1 MRLPWQRRV
10 VGRGEVE
17 TVVAPAPAQHAWR
30 KLPALHTGIDTK
42 PPLTAGSAELA
53 DSVSRRLRSTSERPR
68 LIHRSGLP
76 EAASGTVRGLAV
88 ATGASVASRASRH
101 GPGAQDAV
109 EPEPER
115 ADGGS
120 VDQSSRQRVVAR
132 RRSSDLT
139 TAIDV
144 ARAATAQHTVEP
156 DPSAR
161 DDDPEPGADRDRAA
175 DAAPA
180 ALQPGLQHTVIRRRP
195 GAAAPRPIGLQAP
208 LTSEGARQVAIDA
221 ALGPPHESEMPAHE
235 TAARAVAATVGRLHR
250 ADVTDVRVRRDREA
264 ELLAAS
270 EHARA
275 VTRGGEVFIPA
286 SEGRLDSGSGSGLL
300 AHELTHVIQQRRLGR
315 SIPLEH
321 SPGGRRLE
329 ADAAI
334 TERHVRG
341 DPGAPAPQPTAVEP
355 PAPVVTASQPAADEF
370 DDAATARDIQDDLVA
385 SGRAFRMPDGSL
397 VFPGGGGHLPEQQTM
412 PVQSG
417 VAIQRAPE
425 EPSAADSPGAAPFA
439 APDAAPTPG
448 SSPWSFPAP
457 APRSSPS
464 APSFIAQPPPTA
476 AQQPL
481 ESGPSSAVAAP
492 APANSAD
499 AAGAARA
506 TEEAAPIDLDDLA
519 RRVYGQVRTQ
529 LRSELLI
536 DRERAGLLTDFR

>member
-1 MRLPWQRRV
+1 MRLPWQRHV

-88 ATGASVASRASRH
+88 ASGGSVASRASPH
-101 GPGAQDAV
+101 EPGAQDAAEQ
-109 EPEPER
+109 EPEP
-115 ADGGS
+115 AHGGS

-132 RRSSDLT
+132 RRSSGLT

-144 ARAATAQHTVEP
+144 ARAATVRHTIES
-156 DPSAR
+156 DPPAR

-175 DAAPA
+175 DVAPA

-195 GAAAPRPIGLQAP
+195 GSTAPRPIGLQAP
-208 LTSEGARQVAIDA
+208 LTSEDARQAAIDA
-221 ALGPPHESEMPAHE
+221 ALAQPHESEMPAHE
-235 TAARAVAATVGRLHR
+235 TAARTVAATVGRLHR

-315 SIPLEH
+315 SVPLEH

-329 ADAAI
+329 ADAAM

-341 DPGAPAPQPTAVEP
+341 DPGAPAPPPTAVEP
-355 PAPVVTASQPAADEF
+355 PPPVVTASQQATDEF
-370 DDAATARDIQDDLVA
+370 DDAATARDIQEDLVA

-397 VFPGGGGHLPEQQTM
+397 VFPGGGGHLPEQQAI

-417 VAIQRAPE
+417 LAIQRAPE
-425 EPSAADSPGAAPFA
+425 EPSSADSPGAAPFA
-439 APDAAPTPG
+439 APDAAPAAG
-448 SSPWSFPAP
+448 SSPMSFPAP
-457 APRSSPS
+457 AQWPTPS
-464 APSFIAQPPPTA
+464 ATSFAAQPLPTA
-476 AQQPL
+476 AQVAL
-481 ESGPSSAVAAP
+481 ESGASSAVAAP
-492 APANSAD
+492 APATPAD
-499 AAGAARA
+499 SAGAARA